1 LDCLSPP
8 HWLIRRVPPPS
19 ESTVASATQVG
30 LVAHNTP
37 QSNNCSRRR
46 LIVSFADW
54 PSVAPSAAAA
64 RAGQIAPAII
74 AQRGRTRTGEL
85 VETVGA
91 ISAVDVVMPRP
102 GIKIGRIGPR
112 DPCQLSCKIRIFKI
126 LNAN

>member
-1 LDCLSPP
+1 MDCLSPP

-91 ISAVDVVMPRP
+91 IRPIDVPNFKERVE
-102 GIKIGRIGPR
+102 GKIAPIVR
-112 DPCQLSCKIRIFKI
+112 S
-126 LNAN
+126 NSHSVSES